1 MVERLVCTHNLDKIE
16 AVAATEK
23 TEGNKEY
30 YECKDCGKYFEDA
43 QGTKEVTKESM
54 VIPKL
59 SPQPTTS
66 PTASSTVAPT
76 ETSVPVTVPPVP
88 GQTAISPSVK
98 NEVLPVMIDLI
109 QPVISKN
116 VWQKLRWTKV
126 KGADGYFIYASRCSE
141 GEDIRNLKLVC
152 TITSAGKTSFI
163 NKKLKE
169 DTWYKYEIQ
178 AYRIVNGKK
187 TAYGRSLQLHALTK
201 ENKKYA
207 NPLKVRIAGKKKRML
222 KLGETSKLK
231 AKVVL
236 PTGKK
241 CKWHIDKIRYVV
253 SNPEVLS
260 VSKKGKITTKK
271 A

>member
-1 MVERLVCTHNLDKIE
+1 M
-16 AVAATEK
+16 
-23 TEGNKEY
+23 
-30 YECKDCGKYFEDA
+30 
-43 QGTKEVTKESM
+43 
-54 VIPKL
+54 
-59 SPQPTTS
+59 
-66 PTASSTVAPT
+66 
-76 ETSVPVTVPPVP
+76 
-88 GQTAISPSVK
+88 
-98 NEVLPVMIDLI
+98 
-109 QPVISKN
+109 
-116 VWQKLRWTKV
+116 

-236 PTGKK
+236 PNGKK
-241 CKWHIDKIRYVV
+241 CQWHIDKIRYVV

-271 A
+271 AGKATVYAVAQNGVMNKIKIKVTK